1 MTQSNNPNKTPIPY
15 INSGY
20 MLRIKNNSKILVQTD
35 SQSWRIIFKELP
47 LNQSHFDISA
57 SQLIN
62 NITLKKY
69 EFISDYDK
77 GHPIF
82 LREGATRLVTRE
94 GIVYEIDY
102 VGDSP
107 IPYDKLIQNLEAGK
121 YAIIAPQTQRYAGLY
136 VYGSYDSKQWV
147 LLGRIEK
154 TGEFRD
160 LGCLVERNDCKYYK
174 VMFFGNLNVNS
185 EIDYLE
191 VQGGD
196 TLYGEKIR

>member
-1 MTQSNNPNKTPIPY
+1 M
-15 INSGY
+15 
-20 MLRIKNNSKILVQTD
+20 
-35 SQSWRIIFKELP
+35 
-47 LNQSHFDISA
+47 
-57 SQLIN
+57 
-62 NITLKKY
+62 
-69 EFISDYDK
+69 
-77 GHPIF
+77 
-82 LREGATRLVTRE
+82 VTRE

-136 VYGSYDSKQWV
+136 VYGSYDGKQWA
-147 LLGRIEK
+147 LLGRVER

-174 VMFFGNLNVNS
+174 IMFFGNLNVNS